1 MRAVVHRIAR
11 LHLLQKPQPLL
22 SIGQW
27 QLSSFLYPHQRLA
40 RPRLLSP
47 SQPRLQFLH
56 YPRHRRLLEQHPQPQ
71 LHPERL
77 PHPRDHLRGQQ
88 RVPPQLEKIL
98 LHSHSLHLQ
107 HLLPD
112 PAHDLLFRIPRPLL
126 LPPPPSCNRCFR
138 FRFRLRQPLAI
149 QLPVRRQRQL
159 SHHHIPAGHHVLRQ
173 SPLQLLPQFT
183 ASPLPSLSPHSPH
196 SSTFL
201 RHYIGHQPL
210 IATLIFPRHHH
221 RLSHSCALPQGGFDL
236 SQLDAETPHLYLL
249 VQPPHKF
256 QLPICPP
263 PHLVSRLVQPLSSP
277 CSVSSP
283 SHKRVGHKP
292 LRGQLRPVHIASGH
306 SFSPDVH
313 LSRYSHRHRLHLLIH
328 HIHLCVRDGF
338 SDRHVHA
345 RLWGAGPVSYVD
357 SGFGRSIKVIKLC
370 AAAPIELVLQFA
382 AQRFTTANH
391 P

>member
-1 MRAVVHRIAR
+1 M
-11 LHLLQKPQPLL
+11 L
-22 SIGQW
+22 
-27 QLSSFLYPHQRLA
+27 
-40 RPRLLSP
+40 
-47 SQPRLQFLH
+47 
-56 YPRHRRLLEQHPQPQ
+56 
-71 LHPERL
+71 
-77 PHPRDHLRGQQ
+77 
-88 RVPPQLEKIL
+88 
-98 LHSHSLHLQ
+98 
-107 HLLPD
+107 
-112 PAHDLLFRIPRPLL
+112 
-126 LPPPPSCNRCFR
+126 
-138 FRFRLRQPLAI
+138 RLRQPLAI

-159 SHHHIPAGHHVLRQ
+159 SHHHIPAGHHVLWQ

-183 ASPLPSLSPHSPH
+183 ASQLHSPSPLSPPSSSSSP
-196 SSTFL
+196 FL
-201 RHYIGHQPL
+201 PHYIGHPPL
-210 IATLIFPRHHH
+210 FATLIFPRHHH
-221 RLSHSCALPQGGFDL
+221 RLSHSCALPQGRFDL

-263 PHLVSRLVQPLSSP
+263 PHLVSRPVQPLSSP

-306 SFSPDVH
+306 SFSPDVQ
-313 LSRYSHRHRLHLLIH
+313 LSRYSHRHWLHLLIH